1 MNFGVQKQRISF
13 SGIRIRETTRLVNE
27 ALVSHFPISS
37 VTLSDLPPGFSDL
50 QGRMSS
56 SFRSVTYETSSAG
69 SGSGHDVEDQDDDEA
84 GIGICLVQQK
94 GKFIIDS
101 LEPGG
106 AAEKSGN
113 VLVGDV
119 IMQIEGGSSRL
130 QHLAR
135 N

>member
-1 MNFGVQKQRISF
+1 
-13 SGIRIRETTRLVNE
+13 
-27 ALVSHFPISS
+27 
-37 VTLSDLPPGFSDL
+37 
-50 QGRMSS
+50 MSS

-119 IMQIEGGSSRL
+119 IMQIEGGSSHL